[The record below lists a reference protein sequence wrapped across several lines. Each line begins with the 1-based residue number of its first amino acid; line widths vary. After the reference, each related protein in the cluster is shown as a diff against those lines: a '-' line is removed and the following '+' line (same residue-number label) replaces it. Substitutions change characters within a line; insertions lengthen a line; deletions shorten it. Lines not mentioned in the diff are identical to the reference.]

1 MPSSSIHVVTDG
13 KISFIYGCLLFCCL
27 VAQRLKRLPAMRETR
42 VRSLGWEDP
51 LEKEVAPHC
60 NILAWRIPWREE
72 PGRHSPRGCKESDTT
87 ELLHFHSSVACA
99 CVCVCCIFIHL
110 GHVDHFHIL
119 AVVIMLQWTQG
130 CIYLFRFM
138 FFFSSDKYLKVLGW
152 PKMSFSFFS
161 IRCYGKP
168 WMNFLANPIE
178 LLHQLEI
185 LSSIFKE
192 NFKMF
197 FTVVE
202 AVYIPTNTTRV
213 ILTLWSYWGPGV
225 LILTLV
231 TYCLSG
237 SNSTY
242 LGRKEK
248 VMEEWWQSQSS
259 E

>member
-1 MPSSSIHVVTDG
+1 MRSSSIHVVADD
-13 KISFIYGCLLFCCL
+13 KISFIYGCLLFCCMC
-27 VAQRLKRLPAMRETR
+27 V
-42 VRSLGWEDP
+42 
-51 LEKEVAPHC
+51 
-60 NILAWRIPWREE
+60 
-72 PGRHSPRGCKESDTT
+72 
-87 ELLHFHSSVACA
+87 

-110 GHVDHFHIL
+110 GHVSHFHIL

-130 CIYLFRFM
+130 CIYLFRLV

-161 IRCYGKP
+161 IRCYGKT

-192 NFKMF
+192 TFKLF

-213 ILTLWSYWGPGV
+213 ILTLWSYWDPGV
-225 LILTLV
+225 LIFLF
-231 TYCLSG
+231 
-237 SNSTY
+237 
-242 LGRKEK
+242 
-248 VMEEWWQSQSS
+248 
-259 E
+259 